1 MLRDVQGL
9 NGHAPRFLGYVRG
22 ARVLA
27 MEFVPGGDCAEYV
40 LRERARRALRAD
52 AGLPPAVAADLAR
65 AMLSPL
71 EALHALG
78 YVHRDVKPSNF
89 MRADRDARAPCG
101 ARGLRL
107 IDFGLA
113 RRVVD
118 AASGEHVAPRA
129 TAPFRGTKLY
139 ASLAAHD
146 ERDQGRVDDLW
157 SWLYIFVEARARR
170 AREAA
175 RARARHAANRSR

>member
-1 MLRDVQGL
+1 MKLR
-9 NGHAPRFLGYVRG
+9 P
-22 ARVLA
+22 
-27 MEFVPGGDCAEYV
+27 
-40 LRERARRALRAD
+40 
-52 AGLPPAVAADLAR
+52 
-65 AMLSPL
+65 SPL
-71 EALHALG
+71 LR

-107 IDFGLA
+107 VDFGLA

-118 AASGEHVAPRA
+118 AASGAHVAPRERA
-129 TAPFRGTKLY
+129 AFRGTKLY

-157 SWLYIFVEARARR
+157 SWLCVSLRPPPRALARA
-170 AREAA
+170 ALA
-175 RARARHAANRSR
+175 RSRGT